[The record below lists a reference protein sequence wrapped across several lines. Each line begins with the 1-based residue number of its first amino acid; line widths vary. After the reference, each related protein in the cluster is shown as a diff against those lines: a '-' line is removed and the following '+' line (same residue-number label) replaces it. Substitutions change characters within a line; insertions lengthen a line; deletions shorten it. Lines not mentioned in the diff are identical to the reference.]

1 MKLSLKKELPNII
14 MLLLPAIYLAYIWN
28 GLPQEVPVHWNLH
41 GEVNRFGSKLEL
53 AITSL
58 SMPIITYVIF
68 LIAPFIDPKGQI
80 KQIGAKY
87 GNLKLFIVAL
97 LSMLA
102 IFILYNANNSP
113 ELSPEFIVPLLG
125 ILFMVFGNYFQTIKP
140 NYFIGIRTPWTLESP
155 EVWKKTHRL
164 GGQIWFVGGLVI
176 AVCSMLIPSVY
187 SMKIVIASFLILALI
202 PVIYSYLYFRD
213 IKKVV

>member
-1 MKLSLKKELPNII
+1 
-14 MLLLPAIYLAYIWN
+14 
-28 GLPQEVPVHWNLH
+28 
-41 GEVNRFGSKLEL
+41 
-53 AITSL
+53 
-58 SMPIITYVIF
+58 
-68 LIAPFIDPKGQI
+68 
-80 KQIGAKY
+80 
-87 GNLKLFIVAL
+87 
-97 LSMLA
+97 
-102 IFILYNANNSP
+102 
-113 ELSPEFIVPLLG
+113 
-125 ILFMVFGNYFQTIKP
+125 MVFGNYFQTIKP

-213 IKKVV
+213 NKKVV